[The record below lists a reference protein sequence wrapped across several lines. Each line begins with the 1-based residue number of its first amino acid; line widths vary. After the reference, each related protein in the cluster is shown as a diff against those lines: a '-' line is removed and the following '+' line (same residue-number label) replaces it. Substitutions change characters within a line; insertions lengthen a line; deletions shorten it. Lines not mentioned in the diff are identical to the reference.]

1 MADVVLDVVV
11 REDTG
16 TGNARAARREGF
28 VPGVLYGGGQD
39 PVAVSL
45 KHNEVLRVLNAGNL
59 IQSMVELSHDGKK
72 QKVLTKDIQ
81 FHPVSDMP
89 VHIDFF
95 RVTNDT
101 IIDVVV
107 PAMFVGEDTSPGIK
121 RGGILN
127 VVRYNIEVKC
137 PAGSIPDSLTVD
149 ISEMEI
155 GDSIHISEIDLP
167 DGVKQ
172 GLKRDFTI
180 ATIVSSRASKQADE
194 GEEGTEGGED
204 AAAPA
209 EGDQA

>member
-1 MADVVLDVVV
+1 M
-11 REDTG
+11 
-16 TGNARAARREGF
+16 
-28 VPGVLYGGGQD
+28 VPGILYGGGED
-39 PVAVSL
+39 PVAVAL

-81 FHPVSDMP
+81 IHPVSDMP

-107 PAMFVGEDTSPGIK
+107 PAAFVGEEKSPGIK

-149 ISEMEI
+149 ISNMDI
-155 GDSIHISEIDLP
+155 GDSIHISEVDLP
-167 DGVKQ
+167 AGVKQ

-180 ATIVSSRASKQADE
+180 ATIVSSRASKQEDAGTED
-194 GEEGTEGGED
+194 GEAVEGGED
-204 AAAPA
+204 AAAA
-209 EGDQA
+209 EGGDA